1 MNYLC
6 LLLPLFGIFT
16 SKSLERSPLRP
27 FGLESTSARK
37 QSKSNAKLIDRTHL
51 KGKSLLV
58 VCAVLCVLAGCRE
71 RPQPQAA
78 RARHVDGRTVEEP
91 DTLPSEADTLLMDE
105 ELAESPLPETVDETF
120 DDFAF
125 AFDQSNRLQRQ
136 RILFPLDVV
145 EADGE
150 RHQVARAEWEHQ
162 SIFLGQDYC
171 TVLWNSSQQMAL
183 SDDSCVNA
191 VRVEQIYLHSR
202 VVESFHFE
210 RDTLSGKWMLTMR
223 SSTPFEHFD
232 LLDFLEFYRQFATD
246 SVYQR
251 QHVHDPLLFSMTY
264 EDSESGSIEGTID
277 VDQWFEF
284 APEMPQDVIT
294 NIRYGQ
300 NYPNP
305 NRIVMQMR
313 GFSNSLQNLFTFRR
327 NMAGQWELTA
337 FEN

>member
-1 MNYLC
+1 M
-6 LLLPLFGIFT
+6 
-16 SKSLERSPLRP
+16 KVR
-27 FGLESTSARK
+27 
-37 QSKSNAKLIDRTHL
+37 
-51 KGKSLLV
+51 SLLV
-58 VCAVLCVLAGCRE
+58 VLAVLCMLVGCRQRAQQVTVSAE
-71 RPQPQAA
+71 RTD
-78 RARHVDGRTVEEP
+78 RWTVE
-91 DTLPSEADTLLMDE
+91 DSNTLTSEADTLLLDE
-105 ELAESPLPETVDETF
+105 ELADAPLPETVDETF

-136 RILFPLDVV
+136 RILFPLEVV

-150 RHQVARAEWEHQ
+150 RHQVKRAEWQHQ

-171 TVLWNSSQQMAL
+171 TVLWNSNQQMAL
-183 SDDSCVNA
+183 SDDSCVNE

-202 VVESFHFE
+202 QVESFHFE

-223 SSTPFEHFD
+223 STTPFEHFD

-246 SVYQR
+246 SIYQR
-251 QHVHDPLLFSMTY
+251 QHVHDPLYFSMTY
-264 EDSESGSIEGTID
+264 EDTESGSIEGTID

-327 NMAGQWELTA
+327 NLAGQWELTSY
-337 FEN
+337 EN